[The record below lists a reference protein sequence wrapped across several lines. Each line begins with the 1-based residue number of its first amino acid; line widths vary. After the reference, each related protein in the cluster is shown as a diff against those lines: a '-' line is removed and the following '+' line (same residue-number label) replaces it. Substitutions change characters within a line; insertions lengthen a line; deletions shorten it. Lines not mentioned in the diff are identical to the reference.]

1 MTVTVGA
8 VHRAI
13 PLFDD
18 SGGIL
23 FSSLIARPEFGEAGR
38 TMVWI
43 VSVEVL
49 FVKENRFRLDF
60 CHSPK
65 EPKPIIAPLLSIDR
79 NRKSNRM
86 EQAPVLPS
94 ITAKVVLLFIWYS
107 LYSPLLE
114 LGF

>member
-1 MTVTVGA
+1 MGA

-18 SGGIL
+18 SGGL
-23 FSSLIARPEFGEAGR
+23 RLASLMARPEFGEAGR

-65 EPKPIIAPLLSIDR
+65 EPKPIIAPLLNIDWNCR
-79 NRKSNRM
+79 TNRM

-94 ITAKVVLLFIWYS
+94 ITAKVVLLFLWYS
-107 LYSPLLE
+107 LHSP
-114 LGF
+114 